1 MEVIG
6 TMQRIAAACFVV
18 GVTVLMF
25 SEPAPAQDGETWYR
39 VNVVQ
44 VRPDKLDDFI
54 ELYQEEIN
62 PALQRAGVPWR
73 SAWETGEFGDTYQR
87 TFVEPM
93 ASFAELDL
101 GGPLAQSLDRRQR
114 ERVLA
119 KLREYTDSRES
130 FAVLYRADLSI
141 ESEDVSG
148 LPIAR
153 LTSLHIAPGRS
164 GEWEAFLRENRES
177 FRAAG
182 VVFGI
187 YQRQFGPGPVVWQIV
202 ENLRSYAQLERGGI
216 LRAFGDDATDQVVRG
231 LSGVITSV
239 ERTVLAYDLALS
251 YRVGQNLTGEE

>member
-1 MEVIG
+1 MGVIG
-6 TMQRIAAACFVV
+6 TMQRIVAACFVV
-18 GVTVLMF
+18 GLTVLMF
-25 SEPAPAQDGETWYR
+25 SEPAPAQDGDTWYR
-39 VNVVQ
+39 VNIVQ

-62 PALQRAGVPWR
+62 PALQLAGVPWR

-93 ASFAELDL
+93 ASFTELDL
-101 GGPLAQSLDRRQR
+101 GGPLARSLDRPQR

-164 GEWEAFLRENRES
+164 GEWEAFLRENRDS

-216 LRAFGDDATDQVVRG
+216 LRAFGDEATDQVVRG

-251 YRVGQNLTGEE
+251 YGVGQNLTGEE